1 MPVMTRQRRWAL
13 GALAALCCTSSM
25 AAGILKLSRTEL
37 TVAPGKPV
45 GTLRVENTGDTP
57 LYLDVEQH
65 LVANPGETQERL
77 LPVSEVER
85 PSLLVLPNRLALA
98 PGQTYQMVVKELSTP
113 SKPHV
118 WRVTFRPRERILVE
132 TSQHEK
138 LLTPLFIRVGYG
150 AVIYQLNANHL
161 PK

>member
-1 MPVMTRQRRWAL
+1 MTRQRRWAL

-65 LVANPGETQERL
+65 LVANPGETPERL
-77 LPVSEVER
+77 VPVSEVRR
-85 PSLLVLPNRLALA
+85 PSLLVLPNRLSLA

-138 LLTPLFIRVGYG
+138 ALAPLFIRVGYG
-150 AVIYQLNANHL
+150 AVIYQLNADRL
-161 PK
+161 LK

>member
-1 MPVMTRQRRWAL
+1 MTRQRRWAL

-25 AAGILKLSRTEL
+25 AASILKLSRTEL

-65 LVANPGETQERL
+65 LVANPGETPERL

-118 WRVTFRPRERILVE
+118 WRVTFRPKERILVE

-150 AVIYQLNANHL
+150 AVIYQLNADHL

>member
-1 MPVMTRQRRWAL
+1 MTRQRRWAL
-13 GALAALCCTSSM
+13 CALAALCCTSSM
-25 AAGILKLSRTEL
+25 AASILKLSRTEL

-65 LVANPGETQERL
+65 LVANPGETPERL

-118 WRVTFRPRERILVE
+118 WRVTFRPKERILVE

-150 AVIYQLNANHL
+150 AVIYQLNADYL